1 MAILRIF
8 LLPLAAILELALL
21 LSGYA
26 LSYFSITRALAN
38 KLVEIGQSMPA
49 FKWYMGNQ

>member
-21 LSGYA
+21 LPGYA
-26 LSYFSITRALAN
+26 QISKLRTILDLSSLYRAQN
-38 KLVEIGQSMPA
+38 
-49 FKWYMGNQ
+49 